1 MNIYCC
7 NAPAGAGKTH
17 AIVKKAK
24 HDARWGRKVLIVQP
38 TLELIDNTILN
49 EVGQTSFP
57 VTPFHNGVC
66 GTSVVANL
74 SRHFQQT
81 DFSGEIVFTTHA
93 AMLRLGHVYAAH
105 NWTVYVDEVFND
117 YVKIE
122 ELRLP
127 EPDTRETFL
136 RHFDLKDGLLL
147 PGTGPG
153 AHPEKLAKNEGRD
166 AVWKVYQGIASRV
179 VSDHWRVHCEID
191 AEGTVRTTS
200 FLLPS
205 LFKDFKKVVMASANF
220 DEKILVKA
228 WGHEG
233 VTFIPDDSLKLQFRT
248 HSNCERLTIRYVF
261 EQ

>member
-1 MNIYCC
+1 MNIHCC

-17 AIVKKAK
+17 AIVEQAK
-24 HDARWGRKVLIVQP
+24 NAARWGQKALIVQP
-38 TLELIDNTILN
+38 TMELIDHTILN

-57 VTPFHNGVC
+57 VTPFHSGV
-66 GTSVVANL
+66 SDKVVANL

-81 DFSGEIVFTTHA
+81 DSSGEIVFTTHA
-93 AMLRLGHVYAAH
+93 AMLRLDHVYAPGR
-105 NWTVYVDEVFND
+105 WKVYVDEVFND

-127 EPDTRETFL
+127 EPDTYQTFS

-153 AHPEKLAKNEGRD
+153 AHPEKLAKNEKRND
-166 AVWKVYQGIASRV
+166 VWKVYQGIASRV
-179 VSDHWRVHCEID
+179 VSDHWRVHCEVD
-191 AEGTVRTTS
+191 DEGTVRTTS

-205 LFKDFKKVVMASANF
+205 LFKDFEKVVMASANF